1 MVSLITLNSL
11 LVEKLNAICLIISSL
26 IICKLA
32 VNLEE
37 FVQYSVEIQQISHP

>member
-1 MVSLITLNSL
+1 MSSL
-11 LVEKLNAICLIISSL
+11 LIF
-26 IICKLA
+26 KLA